1 MGSLLL
7 LVIMCSCTPI
17 EREIVEEVAE
27 EIIEYE
33 LHKDDGKESKE
44 VAK

>member
-1 MGSLLL
+1 MRSLLL

-33 LHKDDGKESKE
+33 LHKDDGKESTE
-44 VAK
+44 LS